1 MIKFKPYSALF
12 LTLGGF
18 LLAGMGIYF
27 IFMRPPVLSED
38 SKYIGLSLSVIQ
50 NNIPGLSVWLQKVF
64 WVMGCYI
71 LTAGLLT
78 MYVAQTSFRT
88 RTRGAFIIVS
98 IAGITS
104 IGSMTIINFMLQS
117 DFKWVLLAFTIPWIV
132 SLILYQLH
140 KQ

>member
-1 MIKFKPYSALF
+1 MIKLKPYSASF

-27 IFMRPPVLSED
+27 VFLRPPLLPED
-38 SKYIGLSLSVIQ
+38 SKYIGLSLSAIQ

-71 LTAGLLT
+71 FTTGLLT
-78 MYVAQTSFRT
+78 IYVAQTSFIT
-88 RTRGAFIIVS
+88 RTQGVFIMIS

-104 IGSMTIINFMLQS
+104 IASMTLVNFILQS
-117 DFKWVLLAFTIPWIV
+117 DFRWVLMAFTIPWIV

-140 KQ
+140 K

>member
-1 MIKFKPYSALF
+1 MIKLRPYSASF

-27 IFMRPPVLSED
+27 VFLRPPLLPED
-38 SKYIGLSLSVIQ
+38 SKYIGLSLSAIQ
-50 NNIPGLSVWLQKVF
+50 NNTPGLSVWLQKVF

-71 LTAGLLT
+71 FTAGLLI

-117 DFKWVLLAFTIPWIV
+117 DFRWVLLAFTIPWIV
-132 SLILYQLH
+132 SLILYQLN
-140 KQ
+140 K